1 MKIMQINAV
10 YPAGSTGKIVKDIHT
25 QLINCGHE
33 SIVCYG
39 RGPKVIEKNVYKI
52 APEYVMKMQSLRS
65 KITGYTYGG
74 CIFSTSSLINIIK
87 KEKPDVV
94 HLHCINAYMVNIYRL
109 LEHLK
114 NNNIPTVLTLH
125 AEFMY
130 TAGCGYALDCEKWK
144 TGCESCP
151 QKGAGRPSSKIFDR
165 SNQEWQLMKKAFD
178 GFDNIVITSVSKWLH
193 DRAKQSPF
201 FTDKNTK
208 VVLNGIDT
216 DNVFKPIDYTELKE
230 KYNITNEKVILH
242 VTASFTNPIKGGKYV
257 IELAERLKNK
267 NIKIFIVGFNGDK
280 NILPSNIIPVPNTK
294 DQTELAAF
302 YSMADITLLT
312 SVKETFSMICAE
324 SLACGTPVVG
334 FKAGAPETISLKE
347 YSEFVT
353 QGDVDTLKE
362 VVEKWINSN
371 SNNRNDISQVA
382 KKYYSKH
389 KMASSYMST
398 YEELMKRSLS
408 I

>member
-1 MKIMQINAV
+1 MKIIQINAV
-10 YPAGSTGKIVKDIHT
+10 YPTGSTGKIVKDIHT
-25 QLINCGHE
+25 QLISNGHE

-39 RGPKVIEKNVYKI
+39 RGDKIVEKNVYKI
-52 APEYVMKMQSLRS
+52 APEYVMKMQSLHS
-65 KITGYTYGG
+65 KITGYAYAG
-74 CIFSTSSLINIIK
+74 CLFSTYSLINIIK

-109 LEHLK
+109 LEYLK
-114 NNNIPTVLTLH
+114 NNNIHTILTLH

-144 TGCESCP
+144 TGCRTCP

-165 SNQEWQLMKKAFD
+165 SNGEWHMMENAFE

-201 FTDKNTK
+201 FIDKNMK

-216 DNVFKPIDYTELKE
+216 DNVFKPTDYTKLKK

-257 IELAERLKNK
+257 IELAERLKNE
-267 NIKIFIVGFNGDK
+267 NVKIFIVGFNGDK
-280 NILPSNIIPVPNTK
+280 NILPSNIIPVSNTK
-294 DQTELAAF
+294 NQTELAAF
-302 YSMADITLLT
+302 YSMADLTLLT

-353 QGDVDTLKE
+353 QGDVDALKE
-362 VVEKWINSN
+362 VVLRWI
-371 SNNRNDISQVA
+371 D
-382 KKYYSKH
+382 KKKQYTKEIYLTASKFYSRETMYDK
-389 KMASSYMST
+389 YI
-398 YEELMKRSLS
+398 ELYKGCYK
-408 I
+408 